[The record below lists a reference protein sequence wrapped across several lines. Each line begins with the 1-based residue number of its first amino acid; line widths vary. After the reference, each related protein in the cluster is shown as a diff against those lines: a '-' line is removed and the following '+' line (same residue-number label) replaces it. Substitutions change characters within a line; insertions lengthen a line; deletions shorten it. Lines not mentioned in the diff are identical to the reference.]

1 MPIEAKESYK
11 WIEGLR
17 WAERLSEQATK
28 VIVVADREG
37 DVYEYL
43 SAPRRANVSLI
54 VRAAQARRTTEGASA
69 ESERRCVPQQDLL
82 SAMNTAK
89 VVGTRLIEIERENRL
104 ETIELQVKVYAAQVH
119 RPKHFGS
126 GSGLAHTIP
135 IWVVEAQEADKG
147 QAQAIRWTLLC
158 TERTESASD
167 ALRRLDDDVLRWRV
181 ERFHDTLKQGLKVER
196 LQVDDAR
203 TLMNAVSA

>member
-1 MPIEAKESYK
+1 M
-11 WIEGLR
+11 
-17 WAERLSEQATK
+17 
-28 VIVVADREG
+28 VADREG
-37 DVYEYL
+37 DVYEDL

-54 VRAAQARRTTEGASA
+54 VRAAQARQTTEGTSA
-69 ESERRCVPQQDLL
+69 ETEHRNAPTQDVFK
-82 SAMNTAK
+82 AMNTAK
-89 VVGTRLIEIERENRL
+89 VVSTRRIEIERANRL
-104 ETIELQVKVYAAQVH
+104 DVIELQVKVYAAQVH

-126 GSGLAHTIP
+126 GSGLADTIP
-135 IWVVEAQEADKG
+135 IWVVEAQEVDTG
-147 QAQAIRWTLLC
+147 QAQLMRWTLLC
-158 TERTESASD
+158 TERTESACE